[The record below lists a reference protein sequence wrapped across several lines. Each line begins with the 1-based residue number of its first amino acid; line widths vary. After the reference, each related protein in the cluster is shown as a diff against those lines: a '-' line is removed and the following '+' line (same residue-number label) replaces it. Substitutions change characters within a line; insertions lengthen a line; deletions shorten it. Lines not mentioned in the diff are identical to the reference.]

1 LHCSALVLAYQLG
14 MTVVT
19 IEEFVLKD
27 LDCPVCMNFRQTD
40 MLEFSCVFGAEIKK
54 VIEEVGSHSSGFW

>member
-1 LHCSALVLAYQLG
+1 